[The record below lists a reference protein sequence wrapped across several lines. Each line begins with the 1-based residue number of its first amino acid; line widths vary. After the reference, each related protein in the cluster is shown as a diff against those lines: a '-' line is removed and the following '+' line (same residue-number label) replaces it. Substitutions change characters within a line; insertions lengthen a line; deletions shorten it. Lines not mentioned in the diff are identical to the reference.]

1 MEREFIRVR
10 SVKDIIVSSLLI
22 VSGCI
27 LVALP
32 TSTAVN
38 IAGFFLCI
46 TGLLLAFIMKTA
58 YKDSISGEKFA
69 KKERFFSHEK
79 LDMLK
84 SSLTCPDK
92 IDLSKE
98 DNGSSIRL
106 DIYHN
111 KTKVYVQLFEY
122 IPHSYEPCSAMHEH
136 AYEKANKMLGK

>member
-22 VSGCI
+22 ISGCV

-38 IAGFFLCI
+38 ITGFFLCI

-122 IPHSYEPCSAMHEH
+122 IPYKYESCSKM
-136 AYEKANKMLGK
+136 YEYDLARVGKLIK